1 MSKLTKKDVLHVA
14 DLSNLKLTDAEIK
27 KFTPQLE
34 KIIEFVGILN
44 DVDTSDIV
52 STSQTIGLTNVL
64 RDDVIRTD
72 QTLNNNDFYKVPVIL
87 SERSNQ

>member
-14 DLSNLKLTDAEIK
+14 DLSNLKLTDVEIK

-52 STSQTIGLTNVL
+52 STSQTTGLTNVL